1 MTSATNAT
9 RLWAAGLTLASLVVA
24 GTAASAFGRMHR
36 TEPNIP
42 GSGLTRQSTLAA
54 YEPSLART
62 SADTEVFFMD
72 GGRPGGVVLV
82 LGGTHPNEPAGF
94 LTAVLLVERA
104 RVASGRLIVVPRA
117 NGSGFTHNDPQ
128 EGAPQTFEITTPGGP
143 RSFRFGSRNTN
154 PLDQW
159 PDPDVYVHASSG
171 QRLSGAEVRNL
182 NRAFPGRADG
192 TFTERIALAIA
203 TLVRQEQVDL
213 VIDLHEA
220 SPEYPVI
227 NAIVAHER
235 AMPLAAAVLL
245 EMQMAGIQISLEA
258 SPATLRGLST
268 REMGDHTPA
277 LAVLMETPNPAQ
289 GRIRGRT
296 SAALVVGG
304 RDAVYERA
312 ARARRLF
319 VPFDATGWP
328 IEARVARHLT
338 GVVLFA
344 RLLGDARPGRGV
356 AIEGVPEAGTLRR
369 DGLGAHL
376 HPPR

>member
-1 MTSATNAT
+1 MTST
-9 RLWAAGLTLASLVVA
+9 RLWAAGLALVGLVVA
-24 GTAASAFGRMHR
+24 GTAASAFERMHR
-36 TEPNIP
+36 MEPIIP
-42 GSGLTRQSTLAA
+42 GSGVTRQSTLAA
-54 YEPSLART
+54 YEPPLSRT

-72 GGRPGGVVLV
+72 GIRPGGVVLV
-82 LGGTHPNEPAGF
+82 LGGTHPNEPAGL

-117 NGSGFTHNDPQ
+117 NGSGFTHNDSQ
-128 EGAPQTFEITTPGGP
+128 EGAPQTFEIVTPGGP

-154 PLDQW
+154 PVDQW

-268 REMGDHTPA
+268 RELGDHTPA

-304 RDAVYERA
+304 SDAVYERA

-319 VPFDATGWP
+319 VPFDAGGWP
-328 IEARVARHLT
+328 IETRVGRHAT
-338 GVVLFA
+338 GAVLFA

-356 AIEGVPEAGTLRR
+356 AIEGVPEVAALRR
-369 DGLGAHL
+369 DGLGAYL
-376 HPPR
+376 QAPR

>member
-1 MTSATNAT
+1 MTSTVTTT
-9 RLWAAGLTLASLVVA
+9 RFWAAGLAVISLIAA
-24 GTAASAFGRMHR
+24 GTTARAFGRMR
-36 TEPNIP
+36 LPEPIFAGP
-42 GSGLTRQSTLAA
+42 GVTRQGTLAA
-54 YEPSLART
+54 YEPSLAQT
-62 SADTEVFFMD
+62 SADTGVFFLD

-104 RVASGRLIVVPRA
+104 RAAAGRLIVLPRA

-128 EGAPQTFEITTPGGP
+128 EGAPQTFEIATRGGP
-143 RSFRFGSRNTN
+143 RVFRFGSRNTN
-154 PLDQW
+154 PVDQW
-159 PDPDVYVHASSG
+159 PDPEIYVHVSSG
-171 QRLSGAEVRNL
+171 QRLSGSEVRNL

-203 TLVRQEQVDL
+203 TLIRGEGVDL

-235 AMPLAAAVLL
+235 AMSLAAAVLL

-258 SPATLRGLST
+258 SPSNLRGLSH
-268 REMGDHTPA
+268 RELGDHTPA

-296 SAALVVGG
+296 DAALVTGG
-304 RDAVYERA
+304 RDAIYERA

-319 VPFDATGWP
+319 VPFDAGGWP
-328 IEARVARHLT
+328 IEARVARHAT
-338 GVVLFA
+338 GMVLFA
-344 RLLGDARPGRGV
+344 GLLGTVKPGRSV
-356 AIEGVPEAGTLRR
+356 VIEGVPDAGALRR
-369 DGLGAHL
+369 DGLGTYL
-376 HPPR
+376 QSPR

>member
-1 MTSATNAT
+1 MTST
-9 RLWAAGLTLASLVVA
+9 RIWAAVMALVGLVVA
-24 GTAASAFGRMHR
+24 GTAASAFDGMRR
-36 TEPNIP
+36 AEPIIP
-42 GSGLTRQSTLAA
+42 GSGVTRQSTLAA
-54 YEPSLART
+54 YEPSLAQT

-82 LGGTHPNEPAGF
+82 LGGTHPNEPAGL

-104 RVASGRLIVVPRA
+104 RVASGRLIVVPRS

-128 EGAPQTFEITTPGGP
+128 EGAPQTFEIVTPGGP

-154 PLDQW
+154 PVDQW

-203 TLVRQEQVDL
+203 SLVRQEQVDL

-268 REMGDHTPA
+268 RELGDHTPA

-312 ARARRLF
+312 AHARRLF
-319 VPFDATGWP
+319 VPFDAGGWP
-328 IEARVARHLT
+328 IEARVGRHAT

-344 RLLGDARPGRGV
+344 RLLGDAGPGRGV
-356 AIEGVPEAGTLRR
+356 AIEGVPEAASLRR
-369 DGLGAHL
+369 DGLGAYL
-376 HPPR
+376 RAPR

>member
-1 MTSATNAT
+1 MGLA
-9 RLWAAGLTLASLVVA
+9 LAGLVVA
-24 GTAASAFGRMHR
+24 GTAASAFERMRR
-36 TEPNIP
+36 TEPIIP
-42 GSGLTRQSTLAA
+42 GSGVTRQSTLAA
-54 YEPSLART
+54 YEHSLEQT

-72 GGRPGGVVLV
+72 GGQPGGVVLV
-82 LGGTHPNEPAGF
+82 LGGTHPNEPAGL

-104 RVASGRLIVVPRA
+104 RAASGRLIVVPRA

-128 EGAPQTFEITTPGGP
+128 EGAPQTFEIATRGGP

-154 PLDQW
+154 PVDQW

-171 QRLSGAEVRNL
+171 QRLSGTEVRNL

-235 AMPLAAAVLL
+235 AMPLAAGVLL

-268 REMGDHTPA
+268 RELGDHTPT
-277 LAVLMETPNPAQ
+277 LAVLLETPNPAQ

-296 SAALVVGG
+296 SSALVVGG

-328 IEARVARHLT
+328 IEARVGRHAV

-356 AIEGVPEAGTLRR
+356 VVEGVPEVASLRR
-369 DGLGAHL
+369 DGLGAYL
-376 HPPR
+376 QPPR

>member
-1 MTSATNAT
+1 MTTVTTAT
-9 RLWAAGLTLASLVVA
+9 RLWAVGLVLVSLVVA
-24 GTAASAFGRMHR
+24 AYAASAFGRMHR
-36 TEPNIP
+36 AEPIFP
-42 GSGLTRQSTLAA
+42 GPGVTRQSTLAD

-72 GGRPGGVVLV
+72 GGGSGGIVLV

-117 NGSGFTHNDPQ
+117 NGSGYTHNDPQ
-128 EGAPQTFEITTPGGP
+128 EGAPQTYEIVTPGGP

-154 PLDQW
+154 PVDQW

-171 QRLSGAEVRNL
+171 QRLSGSEVRNL

-203 TLVRQEQVDL
+203 NIVRREQVDL

-235 AMPLAAAVLL
+235 AMPLAASVLL

-258 SPATLRGLST
+258 SPTNLRGLST
-268 REMGDHTPA
+268 RELGDHTSA

-312 ARARRLF
+312 ALARRLF
-319 VPFDATGWP
+319 VPFDAGGWP
-328 IEARVARHLT
+328 IEARVGRHLS

-344 RLLGDARPGRGV
+344 RLLGDAIPGRGV
-356 AIEGVPEAGTLRR
+356 TIEGVPEAGALRR
-369 DGLGAHL
+369 DGLGSYL

>member
-1 MTSATNAT
+1 MTTTAHSS
-9 RLWAAGLTLASLVVA
+9 RLWAAGLTLVSLVVA
-24 GTAASAFGRMHR
+24 ATAASAFGRMHNP
-36 TEPNIP
+36 EPIIP
-42 GSGLTRQSTLAA
+42 GSSVTRQSTLAS

-82 LGGTHPNEPAGF
+82 LGGTHPNEPAGL
-94 LTAVLLVERA
+94 LTAVLLVERG

-128 EGAPQTFEITTPGGP
+128 EGAPQTFEIVTPGGP

-235 AMPLAAAVLL
+235 AMPLAATVLL

-268 REMGDHTPA
+268 RELGDHTPA

-319 VPFDATGWP
+319 VPFDAGGWP

-344 RLLGDARPGRGV
+344 RLLGDARAGRGV

-369 DGLGAHL
+369 DGLGAYL